1 MLQVTNK
8 FDAVDAKILSVYF
21 STCDRTANSA
31 CVFDQARKNYFDGK
45 QIMLLTN
52 TQYIDYNQEVIS

>member
-8 FDAVDAKILSVYF
+8 FDAVDAKILNIYF
-21 STCDRTANSA
+21 STCDRTSNSA

-52 TQYIDYNQEVIS
+52 T